1 MIPSK
6 HTIFKLLTVLLT
18 CSFFIS
24 SENIL
29 EIYNEALENDP
40 TYKSAE
46 YSYLA
51 DKQIVVQGRA
61 ALLPSITLSGSTN
74 WNEYYQNDQLQQEYN
89 SFSKSARVS
98 QPLFR
103 LDSWFNFK
111 RSKSLTNAAE
121 ADFAYQQQ
129 NLLLRTAELYF
140 GVLRAI
146 DNLNA
151 AISEEKAIKKQLDQ
165 AQQRYEVGLSAIT
178 GVQEAQLAFDLSM
191 AARINN
197 EGNLFSAREALNAL
211 IGREIFSLDELG
223 ENLNVSFPF
232 PNSKEEWVKTALE
245 NNYQLK
251 AAYLRRDAAKSN
263 ARSVASNHLPKIDI
277 VGSGSE
283 SETNQFNYEGF
294 EVNGQG
300 IPVPAVTGRR
310 NYSIQLSVP
319 IFQGGAVS
327 SRRKQAYSQFNEAD
341 ENTLFTERSVIQEVR
356 SQFSNVVTLVANV
369 NAQRQAVISATSALE
384 ATQVGYKVGTRNI
397 VDLLQAEKNLY
408 SAEKNLANAKYDYIL
423 ANLRLAL
430 AAGTIGPNNIVDIN
444 NIPNT
449 TKIQLIR
456 SKDLKR
462 KNTYKK

>member
-1 MIPSK
+1 MPINLFSK
-6 HTIFKLLTVLLT
+6 LFLIIFSCGYL
-18 CSFFIS
+18 S
-24 SENIL
+24 SENL
-29 EIYNEALENDP
+29 LDIYNEALKNDP
-40 TYKSAE
+40 TFRAAE

-51 DKQIVVQGRA
+51 DKEIVVQGRA

-74 WNEYYQNDQLQQEYN
+74 WNEYYQNDKLQQNYN

-111 RSKSLTNAAE
+111 RSKSLTDASEAE
-121 ADFAYQQQ
+121 FAYEQQ
-129 NLLLRTAELYF
+129 NLLVRTAELYF

-151 AISEEKAIKKQLDQ
+151 SISEEKAIKKQLDQ

-178 GVQEAQLAFDLSM
+178 GVQEAQLAYDLSK

-223 ENLNVSFPF
+223 DNLQISSPF
-232 PNSKEEWVKTALE
+232 PNSKEDWVELALK

-251 AAYLRRDAAKSN
+251 ASYLRKDAAKSN
-263 ARSVASNHLPKIDI
+263 ARSAASNHLPKIDI

-294 EVNGQG
+294 SINGQG

-310 NYSIQLSVP
+310 NYAIQLSVP

-327 SRRKQAYSQFNEAD
+327 SRRKQAYSQYNQAD
-341 ENTLFTERSVIQEVR
+341 ENTLFTERRIIQEVR
-356 SQFSNVVTLVANV
+356 SQFSNVNTLVANV
-369 NAQRQAVISATSALE
+369 TAQQQAVISATSALE
-384 ATQVGYKVGTRNI
+384 ATQVGYKVGTRNV

-408 SAEKNLANAKYDYIL
+408 AAEKNLANAKYDYIL

-430 AAGTIGPNNIVDIN
+430 AAGTIDPSDIVEVNNLLN
-444 NIPNT
+444 
-449 TKIQLIR
+449 
-456 SKDLKR
+456 
-462 KNTYKK
+462 

>member
-1 MIPSK
+1 MFSK
-6 HTIFKLLTVLLT
+6 YKSKLFLIILLSGHLTAENLLD
-18 CSFFIS
+18 
-24 SENIL
+24 
-29 EIYNEALENDP
+29 IYNEALENDP
-40 TYKSAE
+40 TFKAAE

-51 DKQIVVQGRA
+51 DKEIVVQGRA

-74 WNEYYQNDQLQQEYN
+74 WNEYYQDDVLQQEYN

-103 LDSWFNFK
+103 LDTWFNFK

-121 ADFAYQQQ
+121 AEFAYEQQ
-129 NLLLRTAELYF
+129 NLILRTAELYF

-178 GVQEAQLAFDLSM
+178 GVQEAQLAYDLSK

-223 ENLNVSFPF
+223 ENLQISSPF
-232 PNSKEEWVKTALE
+232 PNSKEDWVNLALK

-251 AAYLRRDAAKSN
+251 ASYLRKDAAKSN
-263 ARSVASNHLPKIDI
+263 ARSAASNHLPKIDI
-277 VGSGSE
+277 VGSGSD

-294 EVNGQG
+294 SINGQG

-310 NYSIQLSVP
+310 NYAIQLSVP

-327 SRRKQAYSQFNEAD
+327 SRRKQAYSQYNQAG
-341 ENTLFTERSVIQEVR
+341 ENTLFTERRIIQEVR
-356 SQFSNVVTLVANV
+356 SQFSNVNTLVANV
-369 NAQRQAVISATSALE
+369 NAQKQAVISATSALE
-384 ATQVGYKVGTRNI
+384 ATQVGYKVGTRNV

-430 AAGTIGPNNIVDIN
+430 AAGTIDPGDIIEIN
-444 NIPNT
+444 NLLN
-449 TKIQLIR
+449 
-456 SKDLKR
+456 
-462 KNTYKK
+462 

>member
-1 MIPSK
+1 MSMKINFYS
-6 HTIFKLLTVLLT
+6 KLLIVVLS
-18 CSFFIS
+18 CSYLS
-24 SENIL
+24 AENIL

-40 TYKSAE
+40 TYRSAE

-51 DKQIVVQGRA
+51 DKEIVVQGRA

-74 WNEYYQNDQLQQEYN
+74 WNEYYQNDILQQEYN
-89 SFSKSARVS
+89 SFSKSARIT

-103 LDSWFNFK
+103 LDTWFNFK

-121 ADFAYQQQ
+121 ADFAYEQQS
-129 NLLLRTAELYF
+129 LLLRTAELYF

-165 AQQRYEVGLSAIT
+165 AQQRFEVGLSAIT
-178 GVQEAQLAFDLSM
+178 GVQEAQLAFDLSK
-191 AARINN
+191 AARIST

-211 IGREIFSLDELG
+211 IGREIFSLNELG
-223 ENLNVSFPF
+223 DDLNVSSPY
-232 PNSKEEWVKTALE
+232 PNSKEEWVELALK

-251 AAYLRRDAAKSN
+251 ASYLRKDAAKNN
-263 ARSVASNHLPKIDI
+263 ARNAASNHLPKIDI
-277 VGSGSE
+277 VGSGSD

-294 EVNGQG
+294 EINGQG
-300 IPVPAVTGRR
+300 IPIPAVTGRR
-310 NYSIQLSVP
+310 NYAIQMSVP

-327 SRRKQAYSQFNEAD
+327 SRRKQAYSQYNQAD
-341 ENTLFTERSVIQEVR
+341 ENSLFTERRVIQEVR
-356 SQFSNVVTLVANV
+356 SQFSNVATLVANV
-369 NAQRQAVISATSALE
+369 TAQKQAVISATSALE
-384 ATQVGYKVGTRNI
+384 ATQVGYKVGTRNV

-430 AAGTIGPNNIVDIN
+430 AAGTISPSDIVDIN
-444 NIPNT
+444 N
-449 TKIQLIR
+449 L
-456 SKDLKR
+456 LK
-462 KNTYKK
+462 

>member
-6 HTIFKLLTVLLT
+6 HIIFKLLTVFLT
-18 CSFFIS
+18 CSFVR

-29 EIYNEALENDP
+29 DIYNEALENDP

-74 WNEYYQNDQLQQEYN
+74 WNEYYQYDQLQQDYN
-89 SFSKSARVS
+89 SFSKSARIS

-103 LDSWFNFK
+103 LDTWFNFK

-223 ENLNVSFPF
+223 ENLNVSSPF

-263 ARSVASNHLPKIDI
+263 ARSVASNHLPKIDV

-444 NIPNT
+444 NI
-449 TKIQLIR
+449 LE
-456 SKDLKR
+456 
-462 KNTYKK
+462 

>member
-1 MIPSK
+1 MPINLYS
-6 HTIFKLLTVLLT
+6 KLLFI
-18 CSFFIS
+18 FFSCGYLS
-24 SENIL
+24 SENL
-29 EIYNEALENDP
+29 LDIYNEALKNDP
-40 TYKSAE
+40 TFRAAE

-51 DKQIVVQGRA
+51 DKEIVVQGRA

-74 WNEYYQNDQLQQEYN
+74 WNEYYQNDKLQQNYN

-111 RSKSLTNAAE
+111 RSKSLTNASEAE
-121 ADFAYQQQ
+121 FAYEQQ
-129 NLLLRTAELYF
+129 NLLVRTAELYF

-151 AISEEKAIKKQLDQ
+151 SISEEKAIKKQLDQ

-178 GVQEAQLAFDLSM
+178 GVQEAQLAYDLSK

-223 ENLNVSFPF
+223 ENLQISSPF
-232 PNSKEEWVKTALE
+232 PNSKEDWVELALK

-251 AAYLRRDAAKSN
+251 ASYLRKDAAKSN
-263 ARSVASNHLPKIDI
+263 ARSAASNHLPKIDI

-283 SETNQFNYEGF
+283 SETNQSNYEGF
-294 EVNGQG
+294 SINGQG

-310 NYSIQLSVP
+310 NYAIQLSVP

-327 SRRKQAYSQFNEAD
+327 SRRKQAYSQYNQAD
-341 ENTLFTERSVIQEVR
+341 ENTLFTERRIIQEVR
-356 SQFSNVVTLVANV
+356 SQFSNVNTLVANV
-369 NAQRQAVISATSALE
+369 TAQQQAVISATSALE
-384 ATQVGYKVGTRNI
+384 ATQVGYKVGTRNV

-430 AAGTIGPNNIVDIN
+430 AAGTIDPSDIVEIN
-444 NIPNT
+444 NLLN
-449 TKIQLIR
+449 
-456 SKDLKR
+456 
-462 KNTYKK
+462 

>member
-1 MIPSK
+1 MFSK
-6 HTIFKLLTVLLT
+6 YKSKLFLIILLSGHLTAENLLD
-18 CSFFIS
+18 
-24 SENIL
+24 
-29 EIYNEALENDP
+29 IYNEALENDP
-40 TYKSAE
+40 TFKAAE

-51 DKQIVVQGRA
+51 DKEIVVQGRA

-74 WNEYYQNDQLQQEYN
+74 WNEYYQDDVLQQEYN

-103 LDSWFNFK
+103 LDTWFNFK

-121 ADFAYQQQ
+121 AEFAYEQQ
-129 NLLLRTAELYF
+129 NLILRTAELYF

-178 GVQEAQLAFDLSM
+178 GVQEAQLAYDLSK

-223 ENLNVSFPF
+223 ENLQISSPF
-232 PNSKEEWVKTALE
+232 PNSKEDWVNLALK

-251 AAYLRRDAAKSN
+251 ASYLRKDAAKSN
-263 ARSVASNHLPKIDI
+263 ARSAASNHLPKIDI
-277 VGSGSE
+277 VGSGSD

-294 EVNGQG
+294 SINGQG

-310 NYSIQLSVP
+310 NYAIQLSVP

-327 SRRKQAYSQFNEAD
+327 SRRKQAYSQYNQAD
-341 ENTLFTERSVIQEVR
+341 ENTLFTERRIIQEVR
-356 SQFSNVVTLVANV
+356 SQFSNVNTLVANV
-369 NAQRQAVISATSALE
+369 NAQKQAVISATSALE
-384 ATQVGYKVGTRNI
+384 ATQVGYKVGTRNV

-430 AAGTIGPNNIVDIN
+430 AAGTIDPGNIIEIN
-444 NIPNT
+444 NLLN
-449 TKIQLIR
+449 
-456 SKDLKR
+456 
-462 KNTYKK
+462 

>member
-1 MIPSK
+1 MFSK
-6 HTIFKLLTVLLT
+6 YKSKLFLIILLSGHLTAENLLD
-18 CSFFIS
+18 
-24 SENIL
+24 
-29 EIYNEALENDP
+29 IYNEALENDP
-40 TYKSAE
+40 TFKAAE

-51 DKQIVVQGRA
+51 DKEIVVQGRA

-74 WNEYYQNDQLQQEYN
+74 WNEYYQDDVLQQEYN

-103 LDSWFNFK
+103 LDTWFNFK

-121 ADFAYQQQ
+121 AEFAYEQQ
-129 NLLLRTAELYF
+129 NLILRTAELYF

-178 GVQEAQLAFDLSM
+178 GVQEAQLAYDLSK

-197 EGNLFSAREALNAL
+197 EGNLFSAREALTAL

-223 ENLNVSFPF
+223 EDLQISSPF
-232 PNSKEEWVKTALE
+232 PNSKEDWVNLALK

-251 AAYLRRDAAKSN
+251 ASYLRKDAAKSN
-263 ARSVASNHLPKIDI
+263 ARSAASNHLPKIDI
-277 VGSGSE
+277 VGSGSD

-294 EVNGQG
+294 SINGQG

-310 NYSIQLSVP
+310 NYAIQLSVP

-327 SRRKQAYSQFNEAD
+327 SRRKQAYSQYNQAD
-341 ENTLFTERSVIQEVR
+341 ENTLFTERRIIQEVR
-356 SQFSNVVTLVANV
+356 SQFSNVNTLVANV
-369 NAQRQAVISATSALE
+369 NAQKQAVISATSALE
-384 ATQVGYKVGTRNI
+384 ATQVGYKVGTRNV

-430 AAGTIGPNNIVDIN
+430 AAGTIDPGDIIEIN
-444 NIPNT
+444 NLLN
-449 TKIQLIR
+449 
-456 SKDLKR
+456 
-462 KNTYKK
+462 

>member
-1 MIPSK
+1 MFSK
-6 HTIFKLLTVLLT
+6 YKNKLFLIFLLSGHLTAENLLD
-18 CSFFIS
+18 
-24 SENIL
+24 
-29 EIYNEALENDP
+29 IYNEALENDP
-40 TYKSAE
+40 TFKAAE

-51 DKQIVVQGRA
+51 DKEIVVQGRA

-74 WNEYYQNDQLQQEYN
+74 WNEYYQDDVLQQEYN

-103 LDSWFNFK
+103 LDTWFNFK

-121 ADFAYQQQ
+121 AEFAYEQQ
-129 NLLLRTAELYF
+129 NLILRTAELYF

-178 GVQEAQLAFDLSM
+178 GVQEAQLAYDLSK

-223 ENLNVSFPF
+223 ENLQISSPF
-232 PNSKEEWVKTALE
+232 PNSKEDWVNLALK

-251 AAYLRRDAAKSN
+251 ASYLRKDAAKSN
-263 ARSVASNHLPKIDI
+263 ARSAASNHLPKIDI
-277 VGSGSE
+277 VGSGSD

-294 EVNGQG
+294 SINGQG

-310 NYSIQLSVP
+310 NYAIQLSVP

-327 SRRKQAYSQFNEAD
+327 SRRKQAYSQYNQAD
-341 ENTLFTERSVIQEVR
+341 ENTLFTERRIIQEVR
-356 SQFSNVVTLVANV
+356 SQFSNVNTLVANV
-369 NAQRQAVISATSALE
+369 NAQKQAVISATSALE
-384 ATQVGYKVGTRNI
+384 ATQVGYKVGTRNV

-430 AAGTIGPNNIVDIN
+430 AAGTIDPGDIIEIN
-444 NIPNT
+444 NLLN
-449 TKIQLIR
+449 
-456 SKDLKR
+456 
-462 KNTYKK
+462 

>member
-1 MIPSK
+1 MAMQINFKSK
-6 HTIFKLLTVLLT
+6 L
-18 CSFFIS
+18 FFILLLSTQLS
-24 SENIL
+24 SENL
-29 EIYNEALENDP
+29 LDIYNEALENDP
-40 TYKSAE
+40 TFKSAE

-51 DKQIVVQGRA
+51 DKEIVVQGRA
-61 ALLPSITLSGSTN
+61 ALLPSITLSGTTN

-98 QPLFR
+98 QPLLR
-103 LDSWFNFK
+103 LDTWFNFK
-111 RSKSLTNAAE
+111 RSKSLTDAAE
-121 ADFAYQQQ
+121 AEFAYEQQS
-129 NLLLRTAELYF
+129 LLVRTAELYF

-151 AISEEKAIKKQLDQ
+151 SVSEEKAIKKQLDQ

-178 GVQEAQLAFDLSM
+178 GVQEAQLAFDLSK

-211 IGREIFSLDELG
+211 IGREIFSLDQLG
-223 ENLNVSFPF
+223 DSLQISSPF
-232 PNSKEEWVKTALE
+232 PNSKEEWVQLALK

-251 AAYLRRDAAKSN
+251 AAYLRKDAAKSN
-263 ARSVASNHLPKIDI
+263 ARSAASNHLPKIDI

-294 EVNGQG
+294 SINGQG

-310 NYSIQLSVP
+310 NYSIQLSMP
-319 IFQGGAVS
+319 LFQGGAVN
-327 SRRKQAYSQFNEAD
+327 SRRKQAYSQYSQAD
-341 ENTLFTERSVIQEVR
+341 ENTLFTERRIIQEVR
-356 SQFSNVVTLVANV
+356 SQFSNVNTLVANV
-369 NAQRQAVISATSALE
+369 TAQKQAVISATSALE
-384 ATQVGYKVGTRNI
+384 ATQVGYKVGTRNV

-430 AAGTIGPNNIVDIN
+430 AAGTIDPSDIVEIN
-444 NIPNT
+444 NLLN
-449 TKIQLIR
+449 
-456 SKDLKR
+456 
-462 KNTYKK
+462 

>member
-1 MIPSK
+1 MQNKIY
-6 HTIFKLLTVLLT
+6 IQLVIVY
-18 CSFFIS
+18 FFGAFLY
-24 SENIL
+24 SEDIL

-51 DKQIVVQGRA
+51 DKEIVVQGRA
-61 ALLPSITLSGSTN
+61 ALLPSITLSGTTN
-74 WNEYYQNDQLQQEYN
+74 WNEYYQNDVLQQEYN
-89 SFSKSARVS
+89 SFSKSARVT

-103 LDSWFNFK
+103 LDTWFNFK

-121 ADFAYQQQ
+121 ADFAYEQQ

-165 AQQRYEVGLSAIT
+165 AQQRFEVGLSAIT
-178 GVQEAQLAFDLSM
+178 GVQEAQLAFDLSK
-191 AARINN
+191 AARIST

-211 IGREIFSLDELG
+211 IGREIFSLNELG
-223 ENLNVSFPF
+223 DDLNVSSPY
-232 PNSKEEWVKTALE
+232 PNSKEEWVELALK

-251 AAYLRRDAAKSN
+251 ASYLRKDAAKNN
-263 ARSVASNHLPKIDI
+263 ARNAASNHLPKIDI
-277 VGSGSE
+277 VGSGSD

-294 EVNGQG
+294 EINGQG
-300 IPVPAVTGRR
+300 IPIPAVTGRR
-310 NYSIQLSVP
+310 NYAIQMSVP

-327 SRRKQAYSQFNEAD
+327 SRRKQAYSQYNQAD
-341 ENTLFTERSVIQEVR
+341 ENSLFTERRIIQEVR

-369 NAQRQAVISATSALE
+369 TAQEQAVISATSALE
-384 ATQVGYKVGTRNI
+384 ATQVGYKVGTRNV

-430 AAGTIGPNNIVDIN
+430 AAGTISPSDIVDIN
-444 NIPNT
+444 N
-449 TKIQLIR
+449 L
-456 SKDLKR
+456 LK
-462 KNTYKK
+462 

>member
-1 MIPSK
+1 MDNKINIK
-6 HTIFKLLTVLLT
+6 T
-18 CSFFIS
+18 CLILFIS
-24 SENIL
+24 IAVNSENIL
-29 EIYNEALENDP
+29 DIYNEALENDP
-40 TYKSAE
+40 TYRAAE

-51 DKQIVVQGRA
+51 DKQILVQGRA
-61 ALLPSITLSGSTN
+61 ALLPSVTLSGSTN
-74 WNEYYQNDQLQQEYN
+74 WNEYYQNDELQQEYN
-89 SFSKSARVS
+89 SFSTNARVS

-103 LDSWFNFK
+103 LDTWFNFK

-121 ADFAYQQQ
+121 ADFAFEQQ

-151 AISEEKAIKKQLDQ
+151 SISEEKAIKKQLDQ

-178 GVQEAQLAFDLSM
+178 GVQEAQLAYDLSK
-191 AARINN
+191 ASRISN
-197 EGNLFSAREALNAL
+197 EGNLFSSREALNAL
-211 IGREIFSLDELG
+211 IGREIFSLNELG
-223 ENLNVSFPF
+223 DEIEISEPF
-232 PNSKEEWVKTALE
+232 PNSKEKWVEMALK
-245 NNYQLK
+245 NNFQLK
-251 AAYLRRDAAKSN
+251 SAYLQRDAAKSN
-263 ARSVASNHLPKIDI
+263 ARSAASNHLPKIDI

-294 EVNGQG
+294 SINGQG

-310 NYSIQLSVP
+310 NYSIQLSMP
-319 IFQGGAVS
+319 LFQGGAVN
-327 SRRKQAYSQFNEAD
+327 SRRKQAYSQYNQAD
-341 ENTLFTERSVIQEVR
+341 ENTLFTERRIIQEVR

-369 NAQRQAVISATSALE
+369 TAQKQAVVSATSALE

-430 AAGTIGPNNIVDIN
+430 AAGTIEPNDIIEIN
-444 NIPNT
+444 S
-449 TKIQLIR
+449 L
-456 SKDLKR
+456 LK
-462 KNTYKK
+462 